1 MNMQAQQQQQHQ
13 SQPQPTQQALVDVE
27 KVFEIQDPNARKQEV
42 GNGIFPIIQ
51 QNYGEYASK
60 ITGMLLDNERIVD
73 HFKLVTEM
81 NYLMEKSQEAYQ
93 LLAQNANLGNQSSN
107 AGMA

>member
-1 MNMQAQQQQQHQ
+1 
-13 SQPQPTQQALVDVE
+13 
-27 KVFEIQDPNARKQEV
+27 
-42 GNGIFPIIQ
+42 
-51 QNYGEYASK
+51 
-60 ITGMLLDNERIVD
+60 MLLDNERIVD